1 MSTIEKSSLINWG
14 RGLRLVRY
22 GIVFGAGKAIA
33 ALPQAAAVASC
44 LLRRRY
50 ISGTVREQPCRWPR
64 CRLDRSDDIA
74 GVISKEIE
82 QRTPSRSARVRQ
94 AEPARDVRLERPA
107 ETVFGP
113 TCEQM
118 QMTPHL
124 PQEAVRLDQPR
135 RLEWQGAPRGAGVG
149 PECALQVSEA
159 TGASLHVGLVLQSVH
174 IARCMATCGRQGAAD
189 RVPPA
194 SGVGSGETRSK
205 LGIEGSKQALTA
217 PQVPPVNQVGKHG

>member
-1 MSTIEKSSLINWG
+1 MQYVCGIKSRGRAIARRGDHDPDEQMNGPAHGGPRGAAAFQGGDETEGAGDGGLRLVGKTSMSTIEKSPLINWG

-22 GIVFGAGKAIA
+22 GIVFGAGKAITA
-33 ALPQAAAVASC
+33 VTQAAAVASC

-124 PQEAVRLDQPR
+124 P
-135 RLEWQGAPRGAGVG
+135 
-149 PECALQVSEA
+149 
-159 TGASLHVGLVLQSVH
+159 
-174 IARCMATCGRQGAAD
+174 
-189 RVPPA
+189 
-194 SGVGSGETRSK
+194 
-205 LGIEGSKQALTA
+205 
-217 PQVPPVNQVGKHG
+217 